1 MREQLVIERL
11 EFLGRCGIT
20 PEERQAAQPL
30 VADAELDYVQGGW
43 EKAVLGDDIRL
54 AVDYAAV
61 AERIVA
67 VGTATDYALLETM
80 ASAISDALLA
90 EFPISRVCLSIRK
103 LMPPIRSV
111 RGSIG
116 VRTER
121 TRLAHGPCQN
131 GTQPPAAFL
140 LDQSSLLPKGTVL
153 DVAAG
158 RGRHALFLAARGFT
172 VEAVD
177 HDQAALAEAAEEA
190 RRRNLSS
197 LTVRCLDLE
206 TRPDIAKE
214 RYEAIIVFFF
224 LFRPLIPL
232 LVHALKPGGVLLYET
247 FLIDNHLRHH
257 HPRRREF
264 CLSHNEL
271 LHLTSGLRVLH
282 YEEGEHAGEHGTGS
296 AFTARLAAQKE
307 VTEP

>member
-1 MREQLVIERL
+1 V
-11 EFLGRCGIT
+11 
-20 PEERQAAQPL
+20 
-30 VADAELDYVQGGW
+30 V
-43 EKAVLGDDIRL
+43 
-54 AVDYAAV
+54 
-61 AERIVA
+61 
-67 VGTATDYALLETM
+67 
-80 ASAISDALLA
+80 DALLT
-90 EFPISRVCLSIRK
+90 EFPVSRVRLSIRK
-103 LMPPIRSV
+103 LMPPVRSV

-121 TRLAHGPCQN
+121 TRPGHGQFLH
-131 GTQPPAAFL
+131 GDQPPAAFL
-140 LDQSSLLPKGTVL
+140 LDQLPSLPKGTVL

-177 HDQAALAEAAEEA
+177 HDQTALAEMAEGA
-190 RRRNLSS
+190 RQRNLPS

-206 TRPDIAKE
+206 ARPDIAKD

-232 LVHALKPGGVLLYET
+232 LVRALKPGGVLLYET

-271 LHLTSGLRVLH
+271 LRLTSGLRVLH
-282 YEEGEHAGEHGTGS
+282 YDEGEHAGEHGNGS
-296 AFTARLAAQKE
+296 AFTARLAAKKE